1 MVRCVA
7 EPAWAPLRES
17 LYASAF
23 TALGLRN
30 TGDAQRY
37 FALMLAVAPFD
48 PRAWMGLAATREQ
61 LADHRAAANFYAVAA
76 ELDPKSVYC
85 RLGQARALVA
95 LHQRD
100 LAEQVLLD
108 VERLTDDP
116 DTRSAIAQLR
126 SDL

>member
-1 MVRCVA
+1 
-7 EPAWAPLRES
+7 
-17 LYASAF
+17 
-23 TALGLRN
+23 
-30 TGDAQRY
+30 
-37 FALMLAVAPFD
+37 MLAVAPFD